1 MQLPSGPFS
10 DNRLRVLTPTKPL
23 KSGEHLSVVAVT
35 SEPPP
40 HPIAFT
46 ILLFSTA
53 PLAST

>member
-10 DNRLRVLTPTKPL
+10 DNRLRVLTPTKPI
-23 KSGEHLSVVAVT
+23 KAGEPLSVVAVT
-35 SEPPP
+35 SGPPP

-53 PLAST
+53 PLAS

>member
-10 DNRLRVLTPTKPL
+10 DNRLRVLTPTPL
-23 KSGEHLSVVAVT
+23 KAGEHLSVVAVT